1 MSHRFRLS
9 GEKRQRHLDAIA
21 KRLPDHLARLSWSTE
36 TLKQERQKGLR
47 SLLKHATDNS
57 PWHRDRLSNVDIDTF
72 QETDLGSLPIM
83 TKADVM
89 GNWDQI
95 VTDTR
100 LTLEGANNHITQK
113 LRDPDAPYY
122 YLDDYEIFAT
132 GGSTGSRGVF
142 VWGWEEFI
150 EIACATFRYQMR
162 DELPE
167 SLTKDRLLAVVEA
180 GETVH
185 GSPFLFSVSPDQNT
199 RVDWFPAST
208 PMKELVAQL
217 NAAQP
222 TQINGFSSAVQELAI
237 EAAAGNLKISPR
249 RVTSNSEPLLP
260 EARAAAKKAWGV
272 DINNMWGCVEVGLI
286 GVECDA
292 HQGMHMTDDMVI
304 CEFADQDNQP
314 TDDPD
319 KIDKILA
326 TSLFGT
332 SLPMIRYE
340 VSDIAIPGKDL
351 CSCGS
356 IFPLIEEVRGRA
368 DDAFVYDGDIKI
380 HPLVFRTPL
389 GQHPHIEEYQIQQT
403 INGATISVVSTGI
416 VDESLLKSDIEAALT
431 ALGMSAP
438 EIVIK
443 FVEAVQ
449 RHKETGKLRRFIPV

>member
-21 KRLPDHLARLSWSTE
+21 KRLPDHLARLSWSAE

-47 SLLKHATDNS
+47 SLLKHAVENS
-57 PWHRDRLSNVDIDTF
+57 PWHKDRLSDVDIDTF
-72 QETDLGSLPIM
+72 QEKDLGSLPIM

-89 GNWDQI
+89 GNWNQI

-142 VWGWEEFI
+142 VWGWKEFI
-150 EIACATFRYQMR
+150 EIACATYRYQMR
-162 DELPE
+162 DEPPE
-167 SLTKDRLLAVVEA
+167 TLTGDRLLAVVEA

-185 GSPFLFSVSPDQNT
+185 GSPFLFSISPDPKT

-208 PMKELVAQL
+208 PMKELIAQL

-222 TQINGFSSAVQELAI
+222 TTINGFSSAVQELAI
-237 EAAAGNLKISPR
+237 EAVAGNLKISPL

-286 GVECDA
+286 GVECDD
-292 HQGMHMTDDMVI
+292 HKGMHMTDDMVI
-304 CEFADQDNQP
+304 CEFVDHDNQA
-314 TDDPD
+314 TDDPE
-319 KIDKILA
+319 KIEKILA

-340 VSDIAIPGKDL
+340 ISDIAIPGKDR

-356 IFPLIEEVRGRA
+356 IFPLLEEVRGRA
-368 DDAFVYDGDIKI
+368 DDAFLYDGGIKI

-403 INGATISVVSTGI
+403 KNGAIISVVSAGT
-416 VDESLLKSDIEAALT
+416 VDKNLLKSDVETALIG
-431 ALGMSAP
+431 LGMSTP
-438 EIVIK
+438 EITIK